1 MKSKVRTSL
10 GVFVSLFFLWVACDT
25 ESNVDPVYKDHFI
38 KYYGE
43 DGNQEG
49 KDLLVNSDG
58 TLIILGT
65 STTPG
70 GSKRMYIAK
79 TDLEGKIIWERK
91 LGSTVKD
98 EVAVDIELINGGPDA
113 GNYIILSNVTKS
125 ISDSLAIRLTIISP
139 GGDSLKSATINRYES
154 QVGKSITS
162 VSDGSYFIAGKVLNV
177 DTLNVSGG
185 FPPSLFDIED
195 VLIIKVPNTLVP
207 APTDYSRVGGSTHG
221 AAIKVFEATPPN
233 FYYGG
238 YCDELVSEAGA
249 ASNYE
254 LNFTFRRF
262 TFDPASTTT
271 VYSGNNVSNEEMT
284 AIARSSSGS
293 SYLSIG
299 TITETN
305 GEKTMIAASANANFT
320 NAGSM
325 QNLLS
330 NAEGVSVAPAGQ
342 VGFLLV
348 GNVDRGGGNRDIW
361 LRKVNSDSDLDGD
374 FTTTFGGLN
383 NDDRAGAVAELLNGD
398 ILVLGTMNL
407 VNQDKI
413 VLIKLKANG
422 EF

>member
-1 MKSKVRTSL
+1 MKSKLRISL
-10 GVFVSLFFLWVACDT
+10 GILVSMLFLWVACDT
-25 ESNVDPVYKDHFI
+25 ESNVDPVYKDYFI

-49 KDLLVNSDG
+49 KDLLVNTDG

-70 GSKRMYIAK
+70 GAKRMYIAK
-79 TDLEGKIIWERK
+79 TDLEGKIIWERN
-91 LGSTVKD
+91 LGSTDKD
-98 EVAVDIELINGGPDA
+98 EVALDIELINGGPDA

-125 ISDSLAIRLTIISP
+125 IADSLAIRLTVVSP
-139 GGDSLKSATINRYES
+139 AGDSLKSSTINRYES
-154 QVGKSITS
+154 QIGKSVTS
-162 VSDGSYFIAGKVLNV
+162 VSDGTYFISGKVLNS
-177 DTLNVSGG
+177 DTLNVDL
-185 FPPSLFDIED
+185 PLFDIED
-195 VLIIKVPNTLVP
+195 VLIIKVPSTLIP
-207 APTDYSRVGGSTHG
+207 APTDFSRVGGSAHG
-221 AAIKVFEATPPN
+221 AAIRVFEATPPN

-238 YCDELVSEAGA
+238 YSDELILEPGA
-249 ASNYE
+249 ASDYE

-262 TFDPASTTT
+262 TFDPSATTT
-271 VYSGNNVSNEEMT
+271 VYSGDNVSNEEMT
-284 AIARSSSGS
+284 AIARSGAAS
-293 SYLSIG
+293 SYLAIG
-299 TITETN
+299 TITESN
-305 GEKTMIAASANANFT
+305 GEKSMIAASANANFT

-330 NAEGVSVAPAGQ
+330 NAEGVSVAPSGQ

-361 LRKVNSDSDLDGD
+361 LRKVNSVSDLDGD

-383 NDDRAGAVAELLNGD
+383 NDDRAGAVAELINGD

-413 VLIKLKANG
+413 VLIKLKPNG